1 MDTYDAY
8 QAITDVTEDQRW
20 AFGAGFDDP
29 LSGIDTTI
37 PDGVS
42 ADDLAAYCEM
52 LGDDALLMSHRL
64 QQWVGH
70 APELEEEA
78 ALANIALDLLGQ
90 ARFLLA
96 RAGTVDGSGRTEDDY
111 AFLRGP
117 AQFRH
122 VRLVEIVDN
131 DFGLAMARLLVF
143 STWRL
148 AVLDRLRVSRDP
160 VLAAIADK
168 GVKEMTYHRDYA
180 AQWVIRLGDGTEFS
194 HQRVQAGL
202 DHVAP
207 FVGEL
212 FTDSDVE
219 TRLAAA
225 GVGVRP
231 SETHA
236 EFDAA
241 LDAVLSAATLGCPA
255 WSASGG
261 ATRTAGHRDPLTRLL
276 AELQSVARA
285 HPGATW

>member
-8 QAITDVTEDQRW
+8 QAITDVTDDQRW
-20 AFGAGFDDP
+20 AFGAGFEDP
-29 LSGIDTTI
+29 LSGVDTTI

-42 ADDLAAYCEM
+42 ADDLGAYCEM

-64 QQWVGH
+64 QQWVAH

-111 AFLRGP
+111 AFQRGP
-117 AQFRH
+117 EQFRH
-122 VRLVEIVDN
+122 VRLVEMVDG
-131 DFGLAMARLLVF
+131 DFGVAMARLLVF

-148 AVLDRLRVSRDP
+148 AVLDRLRASRDP

-194 HQRVQAGL
+194 HHRMQAGL
-202 DHVAP
+202 VQVAP

-212 FTDSDVE
+212 FTDSDIE
-219 TRLAAA
+219 TRLTAA

-231 SETHA
+231 SETRA

-241 LDAVLSAATLGCPA
+241 LDEVLSAATLAGPA
-255 WSASGG
+255 WPASVG
-261 ATRTAGHRDPLTRLL
+261 ATRTAGHRNTLTRLL

>member
-8 QAITDVTEDQRW
+8 QAITDVTDDQRW

-29 LSGIDTTI
+29 LSDVDATI

-42 ADDLAAYCEM
+42 GEDLGAYCEM

-64 QQWVGH
+64 QQWVAH

-111 AFLRGP
+111 AFQRGP

-122 VRLVEIVDN
+122 VRLVELVDS
-131 DFGLAMARLLVF
+131 DFGVAMARLLVF

-148 AVLDRLRVSRDP
+148 AVLDRLRASGDP
-160 VLAAIADK
+160 VIAAIAEK
-168 GVKEMTYHRDYA
+168 GVKEVTYHREYA
-180 AQWVIRLGDGTEFS
+180 AQWVIRLGDGTDFS

-202 DHVAP
+202 DQIAP

-212 FTDSDVE
+212 FIDSDVE

-231 SETHA
+231 SETRA
-236 EFDAA
+236 EFDAV
-241 LDAVLSAATLGCPA
+241 LDAVLSAATVRCPA
-255 WSASGG
+255 WSAPGG
-261 ATRTAGHRDPLTRLL
+261 ATRIAGHRDALTRLL